1 MDEFAGYHALGCAA
15 HPLSRQFHVF
25 REGCG
30 QYGLTPPLL
39 PVSLPLRSYLY
50 IGSLPVLPFYP
61 FWKVLDD
68 PAAVRVQGSLL
79 LLVAIFLA
87 ARLVGASWP
96 HVALAAFVFPLFVGS
111 FLVDTGPVG
120 LQLVMLVGALI
131 LLKRA
136 ATPGASPIRDAAIA
150 GFLCFLGVWIKLV
163 FVWLV
168 PAVVA
173 YGVWQFLR
181 RPPRIFRLASVAFL
195 ACLLAPSAALLL
207 SRDAEGLPYYEV
219 LSVGRFSV
227 EPQSIGTVGVGLFA
241 YVKNGSSLAPRS
253 LFFPSSPLDWLPLVV
268 AAAILVVGLASDR
281 RRDVGAWIAA
291 AGLTFGVTILSGRAL
306 ASHHLAFTMAF
317 VFLAMASSLAG
328 MARAGLATV
337 GALVGLFWG
346 SLFLRAPT
354 ADPHSNHAKDELL
367 SWIRSEGLDRT
378 TVQLHAS
385 WGTYYIAHLFGDR
398 DEIVLFARKFA
409 REPDYLAAARDLART
424 QRRSILLLTC
434 EPERFRPDVVE
445 QHLGPPV
452 AERRFGNWRALEY
465 RPPSSS
471 LGVGM

>member
-15 HPLSRQFHVF
+15 HPLSQQFHVF

-30 QYGLTPPLL
+30 QYGLAPPLL
-39 PVSLPLRSYLY
+39 GVSLPLRSYLY

-68 PAAVRVQGSLL
+68 PVAVRVQGSLFL
-79 LLVAIFLA
+79 FAAVLLA
-87 ARLVGASWP
+87 ARLVGTSWP
-96 HVALAAFVFPLFVGS
+96 RAALAAFVFPLFVGS

-120 LQLVMLVGALI
+120 LQLLMLVATLI

-136 ATPGASPIRDAAIA
+136 ASPGASPIRDAAIA
-150 GFLCFLGVWIKLV
+150 GFLCFLGIWIKLV

-207 SRDAEGLPYYEV
+207 SRDAEGRAYYEV
-219 LSVGRFSV
+219 LSVGRFSL
-227 EPQSIGTVGVGLFA
+227 EPQSIGTVASGLFA
-241 YVKNGSSLAPRS
+241 YVRNGSSLAPRS
-253 LFFPSSPLDWLPLVV
+253 LFFPASWMDWIPSAI
-268 AAAILVVGLASDR
+268 AAAILIAGLVGER
-281 RRDVGAWIAA
+281 RRDVGVWIGAA
-291 AGLTFGVTILSGRAL
+291 ALTFGVTILSGRAL

-317 VFLAMASSLAG
+317 VFLAIGASVAG
-328 MARAGLATV
+328 MARSALTTA
-337 GALVGLFWG
+337 GALVALFWA
-346 SLFLRAPT
+346 SLLLRAPAAS
-354 ADPHSNHAKDELL
+354 ADPHSNASKDQLL
-367 SWIRSEGLDRT
+367 EWIRSEGLDKT

-409 REPDYLAAARDLART
+409 REPDYLAAARDLARA
-424 QRRSILLLTC
+424 QRRSILLITC
-434 EPERFRPDVVE
+434 EPQRFRPDVVE
-445 QHLGPPV
+445 KHLGPPV
-452 AERRFGNWRALEY
+452 AERQFGNWRALEY
-465 RPPSSS
+465 RPPAAS
-471 LGVGM
+471 